1 MGDFG
6 TLALEDFDTAMKT
19 NLSFWHFKA
28 FVDKYDTFKNIEI
41 LSNEHK
47 AELK

>member
-19 NLSFWHFKA
+19 NLPFRYFKA
-28 FVDKYDTFKNIEI
+28 FIDKNDTFKNIEI
-41 LSNEHK
+41 LLVEHK